1 MNNSN
6 NRSGEHHPI
15 FRCKPYKKL
24 LSYQRADVVYRATV
38 KFTERF
44 LGKGDRTVDQMIQA
58 ARSCKQNIVEGAMAS
73 AGSKQ
78 TELFLTSVAL
88 ASLTEL
94 LEDYEDFLN
103 THDAVIWTKNSR
115 EAVFVRN
122 LCRQPEADYELYR
135 EFIETR
141 PAEIVANIILTV
153 IHQTSYLLNRQIE
166 SLEKK
171 FLKEGGIKEKMTTMR
186 LATRNQK

>member
-1 MNNSN
+1 MNNQN
-6 NRSGEHHPI
+6 NCSGEHHPI
-15 FRCKPYKKL
+15 FRCKPYKIL

-44 LGKGDRTVDQMIQA
+44 LCKGDRTIDQMIQA

-94 LEDYEDFLN
+94 LEDYEDFLK
-103 THDAVIWTKNSR
+103 THNALIWSKDSR

-171 FLKEGGIKEKMTTMR
+171 FLKEGGIKEKMTTVR